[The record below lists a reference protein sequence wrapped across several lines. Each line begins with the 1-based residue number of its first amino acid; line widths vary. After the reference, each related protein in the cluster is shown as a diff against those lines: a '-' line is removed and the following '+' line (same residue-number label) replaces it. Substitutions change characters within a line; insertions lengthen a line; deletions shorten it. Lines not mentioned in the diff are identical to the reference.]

1 MPDYGRI
8 DDRSAFKEFISS
20 TADAMKKGTLQG
32 GEKEIESA
40 FEALAKSTNL
50 ERPNK
55 TIQGS
60 ELGVKEAKA
69 LFKLTKK
76 FIETHDD
83 VTVSD
88 SLLAN
93 MNAVKEKYE
102 NKLGRKFLRLENQ
115 IIDKA
120 TIEYADGKSDLKA
133 QLEKELKDHAKEVND
148 LRKAYRAKN
157 IKYALIGGGSF
168 IGITAGLALT
178 VITGGAA
185 LFVGI
190 GLLVLGL
197 GGGFLTISKGG
208 TSAVGKSFEYENAVR
223 LQDARMKAF
232 ELLNDE
238 KKLNDFCKWHQI
250 APDNVTI
257 NELIHAYP
265 SENQFS
271 VAGMP
276 EVSNEFK
283 ELNRSYHFMSTRVYV
298 GNGRYES
305 AKSFVTRFQDCG
317 LKEDPVKLHF
327 VRYLDHTSRPYY
339 NIPIQTQYWRYQ
351 RLLEVQKELQPN
363 TQGMS
368 LKEEY
373 ELLLK
378 TNPRNNWQEFRV
390 LTLQRM
396 KRLREDYKEFI
407 ERYALSEEFKA
418 QQEKDKGELKV
429 NEKAYN
435 EYACLLRVF
444 DRYPDAGPYHL
455 ARLNELREQLK
466 LA

>member
-1 MPDYGRI
+1 
-8 DDRSAFKEFISS
+8 
-20 TADAMKKGTLQG
+20 
-32 GEKEIESA
+32 
-40 FEALAKSTNL
+40 
-50 ERPNK
+50 
-55 TIQGS
+55 
-60 ELGVKEAKA
+60 
-69 LFKLTKK
+69 
-76 FIETHDD
+76 
-83 VTVSD
+83 
-88 SLLAN
+88 
-93 MNAVKEKYE
+93 
-102 NKLGRKFLRLENQ
+102 
-115 IIDKA
+115 
-120 TIEYADGKSDLKA
+120 
-133 QLEKELKDHAKEVND
+133 
-148 LRKAYRAKN
+148 
-157 IKYALIGGGSF
+157 
-168 IGITAGLALT
+168 
-178 VITGGAA
+178 
-185 LFVGI
+185 
-190 GLLVLGL
+190 
-197 GGGFLTISKGG
+197 
-208 TSAVGKSFEYENAVR
+208 
-223 LQDARMKAF
+223 MKAF

-250 APDNVTI
+250 APENVTI

-265 SENQFS
+265 SEKLDY

-363 TQGMS
+363 TQGLS

-373 ELLLK
+373 ELLLQ

-429 NEKAYN
+429 NEEAYK